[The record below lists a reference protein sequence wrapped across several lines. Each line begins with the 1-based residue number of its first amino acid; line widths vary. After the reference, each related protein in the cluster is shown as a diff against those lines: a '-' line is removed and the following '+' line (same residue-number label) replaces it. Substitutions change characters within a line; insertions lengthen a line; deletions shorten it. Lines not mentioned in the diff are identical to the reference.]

1 MSSNLPP
8 GYSDDGD
15 AISHGRDSAMYQQ
28 LMPIRVKFD
37 EWQAQFRKEFY
48 GPEMEQDAAQIE
60 ILLDRLAD
68 SINVP
73 L

>member
-1 MSSNLPP
+1 
-8 GYSDDGD
+8 
-15 AISHGRDSAMYQQ
+15 MYQQ

>member
-15 AISHGRDSAMYQQ
+15 ASSHGRDSAMYQQ